1 MRSVRYQALYT
12 ARNQAMGS
20 LYQQYAELA
29 DNPLQARQYPN
40 QSIQKKHHKLYINLK
55 SPLNDG

>member
-29 DNPLQARQYPN
+29 DNPLQARQYLINPF
-40 QSIQKKHHKLYINLK
+40 KKHHKLYINLK